1 MVLPILVDVS
11 VKSDG
16 VPLVGSIRFD
26 GRGMSQHEVR
36 WCFHTTAMV
45 ADYERTRDALVR
57 LVGLRVLEDSR
68 LEHPAIGRRGGMAWV
83 GDNVIEIGE
92 PIVDGGAV
100 DRFVHRFGSHM
111 SSVAV
116 QVRDIDA
123 TVSYLEKHGAS
134 VASRPEPHIVFTAA
148 AGTEGIVIEWFGD
161 EESLDPRFGAPIPL
175 AIVAPVL
182 DVTHMA
188 FAGVM
193 VRDPATAA
201 RRFATLFGRELT
213 FIDRTA
219 AAGYPQAGVS
229 MGDMTLALYP
239 VPSSPAESQELWG
252 WTYER
257 PQTCNL
263 GLRVP
268 DLAVARQALEQA
280 GVTLTRHDDRS
291 LVIGPEVT
299 GGVVLVIMDEL
310 LLGDPRKGIGQ
321 DKT

>member
-1 MVLPILVDVS
+1 VVLPRLVDVI

-100 DRFVHRFGSHM
+100 DRFVRRFGSHM

-123 TVSYLEKHGAS
+123 TVSFLEAHGAA

-148 AGTEGIVIEWFGD
+148 TGTEGIVIEWFGD
-161 EESLDPRFGAPIPL
+161 EEPLDPRFGAPLPPAEVLPL
-175 AIVAPVL
+175 L
-182 DVTHMA
+182 EVTHMA
-188 FAGVM
+188 FAGVI
-193 VRDPATAA
+193 VRDPAAA
-201 RRFATLFGRELT
+201 AQRFATLFGREIT
-213 FIDRTA
+213 FIHGDAT
-219 AAGYPQAGVS
+219 AGYPQAGVS

-239 VPSSPAESQELWG
+239 VPSSPAESQELWA
-252 WTYER
+252 WAYER

-268 DLAVARQALEQA
+268 DLAVARDALEQA

-299 GGVVLVIMDEL
+299 GGVVLVIVDEL
-310 LLGDPRKGIGQ
+310 PIGDPRQGIGPE
-321 DKT
+321 KT

>member
-1 MVLPILVDVS
+1 
-11 VKSDG
+11 
-16 VPLVGSIRFD
+16 
-26 GRGMSQHEVR
+26 MSQHEVR
-36 WCFHTTAMV
+36 WCFHATAMV

-83 GDNVIEIGE
+83 GDNAIEIGE

-100 DRFVHRFGSHM
+100 DRFVRRFGSHM

-116 QVRDIDA
+116 QVQDIDA
-123 TVSYLEKHGAS
+123 TISHLEAHGAP

-148 AGTEGIVIEWFGD
+148 TGTEGIVIEWFGD
-161 EESLDPRFGAPIPL
+161 EEPLDPRFGARIPPAGIL
-175 AIVAPVL
+175 PL
-182 DVTHMA
+182 LEVTHMA

-193 VRDPATAA
+193 VRDPAASA
-201 RRFATLFGRELT
+201 RRFAALFGREIT
-213 FIDRTA
+213 FLDCDA
-219 AAGYPQAGVS
+219 SAGHPQAGVS
-229 MGDMTLALYP
+229 MGDVTLAVYP

-268 DLAVARQALEQA
+268 NLAVARHALEQA
-280 GVTLTRHDDRS
+280 GVVLTRQDNRS

-299 GGVVLVIMDEL
+299 GGVVLVIVEEL
-310 LLGDPRKGIGQ
+310 LIGDPRHRIGEE
-321 DKT
+321 TR